1 MTEHDRDNLN
11 FLLKASE
18 EGFKEWYEN
27 ASADDLAYANEL
39 LEQFAEE
46 VYEKLAKYAPESR
59 TLH

>member
-27 ASADDLAYANEL
+27 ASEDDLAYANEL
-39 LEQFAEE
+39 LEEFAEE
-46 VYEKLAKYAPESR
+46 ISQKLAPFVSENR
-59 TLH
+59 VLH

>member
-39 LEQFAEE
+39 LEEFAEE
-46 VYEKLAKYAPESR
+46 ISQKLAPFVPENR
-59 TLH
+59 VLH